1 VVVDPDG
8 VFRAVVTHDDPGV
21 PNWLDPVGHA
31 EGSMIYRWNLADSTP
46 VPRIH
51 TVPLKTLADHLPKS
65 TPRVTPAERARVI
78 AGRRE
83 GVRRRFARP
92 DW

>member
-1 VVVDPDG
+1 MKRPLTG
-8 VFRAVVTHDDPGV
+8 SLTALATPFRNGALDEEALQAHVRDQLAHGTSGLV
-21 PNWLDPVGHA
+21 PMGTTGEA
-31 EGSMIYRWNLADSTP
+31 ATM
-46 VPRIH
+46 
-51 TVPLKTLADHLPKS
+51 
-65 TPRVTPAERARVI
+65 TPAERARVI